1 MSYNRFQWWR
11 SLPRHKKKDE
21 RNHPLARIENGD
33 FEYPWDVQKDLEH
46 AQADLRRHEQELENR
61 MSKSSK
67 ADVEHEKEQRF
78 RLKRVKVLKL
88 KEELIEED
96 IKRIESFRETL
107 YKTFWPRMDKEVKD
121 LILNEIYEKKILEEK
136 TLTRSR
142 SKDIVKDSIQN
153 TIEIY
158 NEYEKK
164 RVEYV
169 ENKRRENDTDETT
182 VEGTVEPTVG
192 RQL

>member
-21 RNHPLARIENGD
+21 RSHPIARIENGD

-46 AQADLRRHEQELENR
+46 AQADLRRHEEELENR

-67 ADVEHEKEQRF
+67 TDVEHEREQRF

-96 IKRIESFRETL
+96 IKRTEAFRETL
-107 YKTFWPRMDKEVKD
+107 FKTFWPRMNKEVKD
-121 LILNEIYEKKILEEK
+121 LILNEIYEKKIVEEK
-136 TLTRSR
+136 TLRKSR

-153 TIEIY
+153 TMEIY

-164 RVEYV
+164 IVEYV
-169 ENKRRENDTDETT
+169 ENNRRENCSETT
-182 VEGTVEPTVG
+182 V
-192 RQL
+192 

>member
-21 RNHPLARIENGD
+21 RSHPTARIENGD
-33 FEYPWDVQKDLEH
+33 FEYPWDVEKDLEH
-46 AQADLRRHEQELENR
+46 AQADLRRLEQDLENR

-67 ADVEHEKEQRF
+67 TDVEHEKEQRF
-78 RLKRVKVLKL
+78 RLKRVKVIKL

-96 IKRIESFRETL
+96 IKRTEAFRETL
-107 YKTFWPRMDKEVKD
+107 HKTFWPKMNKEVKD

-136 TLTRSR
+136 TLERSR

-153 TIEIY
+153 TMEIY
-158 NEYEKK
+158 DEYEK
-164 RVEYV
+164 RIVEYV
-169 ENKRRENDTDETT
+169 ENKRRERCMNEIT
-182 VEGTVEPTVG
+182 VEKII
-192 RQL
+192 

>member
-21 RNHPLARIENGD
+21 RSHPIARIENGD

-46 AQADLRRHEQELENR
+46 AQADLRRHEEELENR

-67 ADVEHEKEQRF
+67 TDVEHEKEQRF

-96 IKRIESFRETL
+96 IKRTEAFRETL
-107 YKTFWPRMDKEVKD
+107 FKTFWPRMNKEVKD

-136 TLTRSR
+136 TLKKNRSR
-142 SKDIVKDSIQN
+142 DIVKDSIQN
-153 TIEIY
+153 TMEIY

-164 RVEYV
+164 IVEYV
-169 ENKRRENDTDETT
+169 ENNRRENCSETT
-182 VEGTVEPTVG
+182 V
-192 RQL
+192 

>member
-1 MSYNRFQWWR
+1 MSYSRFQWWR

-46 AQADLRRHEQELENR
+46 AQADLRRLEDELENR
-61 MSKSSK
+61 MRMSSK
-67 ADVEHEKEQRF
+67 ADIEHEKEQRF

-96 IKRIESFRETL
+96 IKRIETFRETL
-107 YKTFWPRMDKEVKD
+107 YKTFYPKMNKEVKD
-121 LILNEIYEKKILEEK
+121 LILNGIYEKKILEEK
-136 TLTRSR
+136 NLESRNR

-153 TIEIY
+153 TLEIY
-158 NEYEKK
+158 REYEEKII
-164 RVEYV
+164 EYV
-169 ENKRRENDTDETT
+169 DKIIRERKEREN
-182 VEGTVEPTVG
+182 GTV
-192 RQL
+192 

>member
-11 SLPRHKKKDE
+11 TLPRHKKKDE
-21 RNHPLARIENGD
+21 RNHPTVRIENGD
-33 FEYPWDVQKDLEH
+33 FEYPWDVEKDLEY

-96 IKRIESFRETL
+96 IKRTEAFRETL
-107 YKTFWPRMDKEVKD
+107 FKTFWPRMNKEVKD
-121 LILNEIYEKKILEEK
+121 LILNEIYEKKIVEEK
-136 TLTRSR
+136 TLKKSR

-153 TIEIY
+153 TMEIY
-158 NEYEKK
+158 NEYERKI
-164 RVEYV
+164 VEYV
-169 ENKRRENDTDETT
+169 ENNRRENCSEKI
-182 VEGTVEPTVG
+182 V
-192 RQL
+192 

>member
-21 RNHPLARIENGD
+21 RSHPIARIENGD

-46 AQADLRRHEQELENR
+46 AQADLRRHEEELENR

-67 ADVEHEKEQRF
+67 TDVEHEKEQRF

-96 IKRIESFRETL
+96 IKRTEAFRETL
-107 YKTFWPRMDKEVKD
+107 FKTFWPRMNKEVKD
-121 LILNEIYEKKILEEK
+121 LILNEIYEKKIVEEK
-136 TLTRSR
+136 TLKKSRSR
-142 SKDIVKDSIQN
+142 DIVKDSIQN
-153 TIEIY
+153 TMEIY

-164 RVEYV
+164 IVEYV
-169 ENKRRENDTDETT
+169 ENNRRENCSETT
-182 VEGTVEPTVG
+182 V
-192 RQL
+192 

>member
-21 RNHPLARIENGD
+21 RNHPLVRIENGD

-67 ADVEHEKEQRF
+67 TDVEHEKEQRF

-136 TLTRSR
+136 TLKRSR

-164 RVEYV
+164 IVEYV
-169 ENKRRENDTDETT
+169 ENKRGENNTDETT
-182 VEGTVEPTVG
+182 VEPTVELAV
-192 RQL
+192 

>member
-21 RNHPLARIENGD
+21 RSHPIVRIENGD

-46 AQADLRRHEQELENR
+46 AQADLRRHEEELENR

-67 ADVEHEKEQRF
+67 TDVEHEKEQRF

-96 IKRIESFRETL
+96 IKRTEAFRETL
-107 YKTFWPRMDKEVKD
+107 FKTFWPRMNKEVKD

-136 TLTRSR
+136 TLKKSRSR
-142 SKDIVKDSIQN
+142 DIVKDSIQN

-164 RVEYV
+164 IVEYV
-169 ENKRRENDTDETT
+169 ENNRRENCSETT
-182 VEGTVEPTVG
+182 V
-192 RQL
+192 